1 MSATHDFTF
10 AWEHAEG
17 PPWAHLQIV
26 RFHGREEISALYR
39 YELTLLAREPA
50 AEIDLGVL
58 VGARA
63 TLRIATLT
71 QPAYR
76 LVHGV
81 IAEAEEIGPVPE
93 GMLYRAV
100 LAPPLVR
107 ARHRTRSRIFLEKTT
122 RQIIDA
128 VLQCDPELRR
138 DDGCTVIEDIGAHAS
153 FTLAAEVFAWRLG
166 DPARI
171 DDASA
176 RPYCVQYNESDL
188 AFVSRLLEEE
198 GVGYHFEHGDGV
210 CLLVLSDG
218 DQGKARIEPFAT
230 FGPGVAGRSVKT
242 LKLGARLRE
251 RAVRLGDYDWRK
263 PALRLSAEASDP
275 GDLFEQRWPGGFSH
289 DALDQGA
296 QLARARLDRYRSESA
311 YATGEGAVRVL
322 SAGAVFA
329 VDLHE
334 ARHEG
339 EYLTIKLDV
348 RGEQHG
354 VASVSSVAS
363 SEGAIPFAC
372 AFECVRRGVGDRV
385 EESRFRPAL
394 TTPRPRILGSQT
406 AFVTA
411 DPAATGAEI
420 HVGGPKGVEIGC
432 VRLRFHWDTDEARL
446 AREPSSGW
454 VRVSQAFAG
463 AGEGALFH
471 PRVGVEVIVEFLDG
485 DPDHPI
491 VTGRVYNGANRP
503 PAAAGGAATVSLF
516 KSFASP
522 GGGVYNELG
531 FDDTAGREQVKMHA
545 GKDWNSTVGHDRSEK
560 VANSSTSAVTVDRS
574 ESTGANRSATV
585 GADDSVAV
593 GANRSVSVGANRAE
607 SVSGNASL
615 SVAGNESTT
624 VVGARA
630 VTVSG
635 AMIEIVAGDVGLHG
649 GADVTMTSAA
659 TIALSAAAHV
669 NVVAGA
675 TASFVASAEAIV
687 QGANVQVSAAGEIV
701 LSAGGCSIK
710 ISGGGVEIN
719 GGPVKIAG
727 SSVDITGSLVKLN

>member
-1 MSATHDFTF
+1 MSTTHDFTF

-17 PPWAHLQIV
+17 SPWAHLQVV

-39 YELTLLAREPA
+39 YELTLLAREPN
-50 AEIDLGVL
+50 AEIDLAVL

-63 TLRIATLT
+63 TLRIATLS

-81 IAEAEEIGPVPE
+81 ITEAEEIGTVPE

-107 ARHRTRSRIFLEKTT
+107 ARHRSRCRIFLEKTT

-128 VLQCDPELRR
+128 VLQGDPELRR
-138 DDGCTVIEDIGAHAS
+138 DDGCTVVEDFGVHGS
-153 FTLAAEVFAWRLG
+153 FSPAAEVFAWRLG
-166 DPARI
+166 DPSRI
-171 DDASA
+171 DDAAA

-198 GVGYHFEHGDGV
+198 GIGYHFEHGEGV

-218 DQGKARIEPFAT
+218 DQGKARVEPEGA

-242 LKLGARLRE
+242 LKHGARLRE

-263 PALRLSAEASDP
+263 PALCLSAEARDP
-275 GDLFEQRWPGGFSH
+275 GDLFEQRWPGGFPH
-289 DALDQGA
+289 DALDQGGP
-296 QLARARLDRYRSESA
+296 LARARLDRYRSESA
-311 YATGEGAVRVL
+311 YATGEGAARVL

-329 VDLHE
+329 VNLPE
-334 ARHEG
+334 ARYDG
-339 EYLTIKLDV
+339 EYLATKVDV

-354 VASVSSVAS
+354 VASVAS
-363 SEGAIPFAC
+363 HAGSAPFTC
-372 AFECVRRGVGDRV
+372 VFECARRGSGDRI
-385 EESRFRPAL
+385 EASRFRPAL

-411 DPAATGAEI
+411 DPTATGAEI
-420 HVGGPKGVEIGC
+420 HVGGPKGAEIGC
-432 VRLRFHWDTDEARL
+432 VRLRFHWDTETARL
-446 AREPSSGW
+446 AKEPSSDW

-463 AGEGALFH
+463 VGEGALFH

-503 PAAAGGAATVSLF
+503 PAAANGAATVSIF

-522 GGGVYNELG
+522 GGAVHNELG
-531 FDDTAGREQVKMHA
+531 FDDTAGSEQVKMHA
-545 GKDWNSTVGHDRSEK
+545 GKDWNSTVGNDRSEK
-560 VANSSTSAVTVDRS
+560 IANSSASAVSVDRR
-574 ESTGANRSATV
+574 ESTGSNRSGTV
-585 GADDSVAV
+585 GADDSLVI
-593 GANRSVSVGANRAE
+593 GANRSVSVGANRSE

-615 SVAGNESTT
+615 TVAGNESTT
-624 VVGARA
+624 IAGARA
-630 VTVSG
+630 VTVTG
-635 AMIEIVAGDVGLHG
+635 AMTTVVAGEVGLHG
-649 GADVTMTSAA
+649 GADVLTTSAA
-659 TIALSAAAHV
+659 TMSLSAAASI

-675 TASFVASAEAIV
+675 TASFVAGGEAVV
-687 QGANVQVSAAGEIV
+687 QGATVHVSATGEIV

>member
-1 MSATHDFTF
+1 MSTTHDFTF

-17 PPWAHLQIV
+17 SPWAHLQVV
-26 RFHGREEISALYR
+26 RFHGHEAISALYR
-39 YELTLLAREPA
+39 YELTLLAREPT
-50 AEIDLGVL
+50 AEIDLSAL

-63 TLRIATLT
+63 TLRIATLS

-81 IAEAEEIGPVPE
+81 IAEAEEIGAVPE

-100 LAPPLVR
+100 LSPPLVR
-107 ARHRTRSRIFLEKTT
+107 ARHRSRCRIFLEKTT
-122 RQIIDA
+122 REIIDA
-128 VLQCDPELRR
+128 VLQGDPELRR
-138 DDGCTVIEDIGAHAS
+138 DDGCTVVEDAGIQGS
-153 FTLAAEVFAWRLG
+153 FAPAAEVFAWRIA

-171 DDASA
+171 DDATA

-188 AFVSRLLEEE
+188 AFVSRLLEAE
-198 GVGYHFEHGDGV
+198 GVGYHFEHGEGV

-218 DQGKARIEPFAT
+218 DHGKTRIEPFDA
-230 FGPGVAGRSVKT
+230 FGPGVAGRAVKT
-242 LKLGARLRE
+242 LKLGARMRE

-263 PALRLSAEASDP
+263 PALRLSAEARDP
-275 GDLFEQRWPGGFSH
+275 GDLFEQRWPGGFPH
-289 DALDQGA
+289 DAPDQGGP
-296 QLARARLDRYRSESA
+296 LARARLDRYRSESA
-311 YATGEGAVRVL
+311 YATGEGAARVL
-322 SAGAVFA
+322 SAGAVFG
-329 VDLHE
+329 VDLPE
-334 ARHEG
+334 ARYEG
-339 EYLTIKLDV
+339 EYLATAIDV

-354 VASVSSVAS
+354 VASVAS
-363 SEGAIPFAC
+363 REGSTPYAC
-372 AFECVRRGVGDRV
+372 VFECVRRGAGERV
-385 EESRFRPAL
+385 EESRFRPARA
-394 TTPRPRILGSQT
+394 TPRPRILGSQT

-420 HVGGPKGVEIGC
+420 HVGGPKGAEIGC
-432 VRLRFHWDTDEARL
+432 VRLRFHWDTEEARL
-446 AREPSSGW
+446 AKEPSSGW

-503 PAAAGGAATVSLF
+503 PAAADGAATVSIF

-522 GGGVYNELG
+522 GGGAHNELG
-531 FDDTAGREQVKMHA
+531 FDDTAGREQIKMHA
-545 GKDWNSTVGHDRSEK
+545 GKDWNSTVGNDRSEK
-560 VANSSTSAVTVDRS
+560 VASNSTSLVGVDRS
-574 ESTGANRSATV
+574 ESTGATRSVTV
-585 GADDSVAV
+585 GADDSVTV
-593 GANRSVSVGANRAE
+593 GANRKVSVGANRAE

-615 SVAGNESTT
+615 TVGGTESTT
-624 VVGARA
+624 VTGARA

-635 AMIEIVAGDVGLHG
+635 AMTTVVAGEIGQHG
-649 GADVTMTSAA
+649 GADVMLTSAA
-659 TIALSAAAHV
+659 TMALSAAANV

-675 TASFVASAEAIV
+675 TASFVAAGDAVV
-687 QGANVQVSAAGEIV
+687 QGANVHVNAAGEIV

-727 SSVDITGSLVKLN
+727 SSVDITGGLVKLN

>member
-1 MSATHDFTF
+1 MSTTHDFTF

-17 PPWAHLQIV
+17 SPWAHLQIV
-26 RFHGREEISALYR
+26 RFHGHEEISALYR

-107 ARHRTRSRIFLEKTT
+107 AQHRSRCRIFLEKTP

-128 VLQCDPELRR
+128 VLQGDPELRR
-138 DDGCTVIEDIGAHAS
+138 DDGCTVVEDVGVGAS
-153 FTLAAEVFAWRLG
+153 FTPAAEVFAWRLG
-166 DPARI
+166 DPARL
-171 DDASA
+171 DDSLA
-176 RPYCVQYNESDL
+176 RPTCVQYNESDL
-188 AFVSRLLEEE
+188 DFVARLLEEE
-198 GVGYHFEHGDGV
+198 GVGYHFEHGEGV

-218 DQGKARIEPFAT
+218 DQGKARLEPFDA
-230 FGPGVAGRSVKT
+230 FGPRVAGRSVTT

-263 PALRLSAEASDP
+263 PALRLSAEAREP
-275 GDLFEQRWPGGFSH
+275 GDLFEQRWPGGFPH
-289 DALDQGA
+289 DTLDQGA

-311 YATGEGAVRVL
+311 YATGEGTARVL

-329 VDLHE
+329 VDLPE

-339 EYLTIKLDV
+339 EYLVTKLDV

-354 VASVSSVAS
+354 MASVAS

-420 HVGGPKGVEIGC
+420 HVGGPKGAEIGC
-432 VRLRFHWDTDEARL
+432 VRLRFHWDTEEARL
-446 AREPSSGW
+446 AKEPSSGW

-491 VTGRVYNGANRP
+491 VTGRVYNGRNRP

-531 FDDTAGREQVKMHA
+531 FDDTAGREQLKVHA

-560 VANSSTSAVTVDRS
+560 VANNSTSAVSVDRS
-574 ESTGANRSATV
+574 ESTGANRVTTV

-593 GANRSVSVGANRAE
+593 GANLTVSVGANRAE
-607 SVSGNASL
+607 SVSGHASL
-615 SVAGNESTT
+615 TVAGNESTT
-624 VVGARA
+624 VAGARA

-649 GADVTMTSAA
+649 GADVTVTSAA
-659 TIALSAAAHV
+659 TMALSAAASV

-675 TASFVASAEAIV
+675 TASFVARAEAIV

>member
-1 MSATHDFTF
+1 MSTTHDFTF

-17 PPWAHLQIV
+17 SPWAHLQVV

-39 YELTLLAREPA
+39 YELTLLSRGPN
-50 AEIDLGVL
+50 AEIDLAVL

-63 TLRIATLT
+63 TLRIATLS

-81 IAEAEEIGPVPE
+81 ITEAEEIDRVPE

-107 ARHRTRSRIFLEKTT
+107 AQHRTRCRIFLGKTT

-128 VLQCDPELRR
+128 ALQGDPELRR
-138 DDGCTVIEDIGAHAS
+138 DDGCTVVDDVGVQGT
-153 FTLAAEVFAWRLG
+153 FTPATEVFAWRLG
-166 DPARI
+166 DPARL
-171 DDASA
+171 DDVAA

-198 GVGYHFEHGDGV
+198 GVGYHFEHGEGV

-218 DQGKARIEPFAT
+218 DHGKARVEPFDA

-263 PALRLSAEASDP
+263 PALCLSAEARDP
-275 GDLFEQRWPGGFSH
+275 GDLFEQRWPGGFPH

-296 QLARARLDRYRSESA
+296 PLARARLDRYRSESA
-311 YATGEGAVRVL
+311 YATGEGAARVL

-329 VDLHE
+329 VNLPE
-334 ARHEG
+334 ARYDG
-339 EYLTIKLDV
+339 EYLATKIDI

-354 VASVSSVAS
+354 VASVAS
-363 SEGAIPFAC
+363 TAGSTPFSC
-372 AFECVRRGVGDRV
+372 VFECARRGSGDRL
-385 EESRFRPAL
+385 EESRFRPAR

-411 DPAATGAEI
+411 DPTATGAEI
-420 HVGGPKGVEIGC
+420 HVGGPKGAEIGC
-432 VRLRFHWDTDEARL
+432 VRLRFHWDTETARL
-446 AREPSSGW
+446 AKEPSSDW

-463 AGEGALFH
+463 VGEGALFH

-485 DPDHPI
+485 NPDHPI

-503 PAAAGGAATVSLF
+503 PAAANGAATVSIF

-522 GGGVYNELG
+522 GGAVHNEFG
-531 FDDTAGREQVKMHA
+531 FDDTAGSEQVKMHA
-545 GKDWNSTVGHDRSEK
+545 GKDWNSTVGNDRSEK
-560 VANSSTSAVTVDRS
+560 VANNSTSAVSVDRR
-574 ESTGANRSATV
+574 ESTGSSRSGTV
-585 GADDSVAV
+585 GADDSLVV
-593 GANRSVSVGANRAE
+593 GANRSVSVGANRSE
-607 SVSGNASL
+607 SVSGNATL
-615 SVAGNESTT
+615 TVAGNESTT
-624 VVGARA
+624 VGGARA
-630 VTVSG
+630 VTVTGS
-635 AMIEIVAGDVGLHG
+635 MTSIVAGDVGLHG
-649 GADVTMTSAA
+649 GADVLTTSAA
-659 TIALSAAAHV
+659 TMSLSAAANI

-675 TASFVASAEAIV
+675 TASFLAGGEAVV
-687 QGANVQVSAAGEIV
+687 QGTTVHVSATGEIV

-710 ISGGGVEIN
+710 ISGGGVEIH

-727 SSVDITGSLVKLN
+727 SSVDITGALVKLN

>member
-1 MSATHDFTF
+1 MSTTHDFTF

-17 PPWAHLQIV
+17 SPWAHLQVV

-50 AEIDLGVL
+50 AEVDLGAL

-63 TLRIATLT
+63 TLRIATLS

-93 GMLYRAV
+93 GMLYRAA

-107 ARHRTRSRIFLEKTT
+107 ARHRSRCRIFLEKTT
-122 RQIIDA
+122 RQIVDA
-128 VLQCDPELRR
+128 VLQGDPELRR
-138 DDGCTVIEDIGAHAS
+138 DDSCAVGEDVGVHAS
-153 FTLAAEVFAWRLG
+153 FTPAAEVFAWRLG

-171 DDASA
+171 DDTAA

-198 GVGYHFEHGDGV
+198 GVGYHFEHGEGV
-210 CLLVLSDG
+210 CLLVLSDC
-218 DQGKARIEPFAT
+218 DQGKTRVEPFDA

-263 PALRLSAEASDP
+263 PALRLSAEARDP
-275 GDLFEQRWPGGFSH
+275 GDLFEQRWPGGFPH
-289 DALDQGA
+289 DAPDQGGP
-296 QLARARLDRYRSESA
+296 LARARLDRFHSEST
-311 YATGEGAVRVL
+311 YATGEGAARVL

-329 VDLHE
+329 VDLPE
-334 ARHEG
+334 GRYEG
-339 EYLTIKLDV
+339 EYLATKLDV

-354 VASVSSVAS
+354 VASIASHEGSV
-363 SEGAIPFAC
+363 PYTC
-372 AFECVRRGVGDRV
+372 VFECARRGAGDRV

-420 HVGGPKGVEIGC
+420 HVGGPKDAEIGC
-432 VRLRFHWDTDEARL
+432 VRLRFHWDTEAARL
-446 AREPSSGW
+446 AREPSSDW

-463 AGEGALFH
+463 VGEGALFH

-503 PAAAGGAATVSLF
+503 PAAANGAATVSIF

-522 GGGVYNELG
+522 GGAVHNEFG
-531 FDDTAGREQVKMHA
+531 FDDTAGSEQVKMHA

-560 VANSSTSAVTVDRS
+560 VANNSASAVGVDRS
-574 ESTGANRSATV
+574 ESTGANRSTTV
-585 GADDSVAV
+585 GADDKVAV

-607 SVSGNASL
+607 SVAGNASL
-615 SVAGNESTT
+615 TVAGNESTT
-624 VVGARA
+624 VAGARA
-630 VTVSG
+630 VTVTG
-635 AMIEIVAGDVGLHG
+635 AMTSVVAGEVGLHG
-649 GADVTMTSAA
+649 GADVTVTSAA
-659 TIALSAAAHV
+659 TLSLSAAANV

-675 TASFVASAEAIV
+675 TASFVAGGEAVV
-687 QGANVQVSAAGEIV
+687 QGATVHVNAAGEII

-727 SSVDITGSLVKLN
+727 SSVDITGGLVKLN

>member
-1 MSATHDFTF
+1 MSITHDFTF

-17 PPWAHLQIV
+17 SPWAHLQVV
-26 RFHGREEISALYR
+26 RFHGHEEISALYR
-39 YELTLLAREPA
+39 YELTLLAREPN
-50 AEIDLGVL
+50 AEVDLGTL

-63 TLRIATLT
+63 TLRIATLS

-81 IAEAEEIGPVPE
+81 IAEAEEIGAVPE
-93 GMLYRAV
+93 GLLYRAV

-107 ARHRTRSRIFLEKTT
+107 ARHRTRCRIFLEKTL
-122 RQIIDA
+122 RQIINA
-128 VLQCDPELRR
+128 VLQGDPELRR
-138 DDGCTVIEDIGAHAS
+138 DDGCTVVEDDGIRAS
-153 FTLAAEVFAWRLG
+153 FKPAAEVFAWRLG

-171 DDASA
+171 DDAAA

-198 GVGYHFEHGDGV
+198 GIGYHFEHGEGV

-218 DQGKARIEPFAT
+218 DQGKARIEPQGA
-230 FGPGVAGRSVKT
+230 FGPGVAGRSVRT

-263 PALRLSAEASDP
+263 PALRLSAEARDP
-275 GDLFEQRWPGGFSH
+275 GDLFEQRWPGGFPH
-289 DALDQGA
+289 DAPEQGTPLA
-296 QLARARLDRYRSESA
+296 QARLDRFRSESA
-311 YATGEGAVRVL
+311 YATGEGAARVL
-322 SAGAVFA
+322 SAGSVFA
-329 VDLHE
+329 VDLPE
-334 ARHEG
+334 ARYDG
-339 EYLTIKLDV
+339 EYLATKIDV

-354 VASVSSVAS
+354 VASVAS
-363 SEGAIPFAC
+363 SAGAAPFAC
-372 AFECVRRGVGDRV
+372 VFECARRGAGDRV

-394 TTPRPRILGSQT
+394 STPRPRILGSQT

-411 DPAATGAEI
+411 DPQATGAEI
-420 HVGGPKGVEIGC
+420 HVGGPKGAEIGC
-432 VRLRFHWDTDEARL
+432 VRLRFHWDTETARL
-446 AREPSSGW
+446 AREPSSEW

-463 AGEGALFH
+463 VGEGAVFH

-485 DPDHPI
+485 DPDHPL

-503 PAAAGGAATVSLF
+503 PAAANGAATVSIF

-522 GGGVYNELG
+522 GGAVHNEFG
-531 FDDTAGREQVKMHA
+531 FDDTAGSEQVKMHA

-560 VANSSTSAVTVDRS
+560 VANNSTSAVSVDRS
-574 ESTGANRSATV
+574 ESTGSNRNATV
-585 GADDSVAV
+585 GADDSLAV

-607 SVSGNASL
+607 SVSGNASVT
-615 SVAGNESTT
+615 VAGTDSTT
-624 VVGARA
+624 VAGART

-635 AMIEIVAGDVGLHG
+635 AMTSVIAGAVGLHG
-649 GADVTMTSAA
+649 GADMTMTSGA
-659 TIALSAAAHV
+659 TMALSAAANI

-675 TASFVASAEAIV
+675 AASFVAGGEAVV
-687 QGANVQVSAAGEIV
+687 QGATVHVTAAGEIV

-710 ISGGGVEIN
+710 ISGCGVEIN

-727 SSVDITGSLVKLN
+727 SSVDITGGLVKLN

>member
-1 MSATHDFTF
+1 MSITHDFSF

-17 PPWAHLQIV
+17 SPWAHLQIV
-26 RFHGREEISALYR
+26 RFHGREAISALYR
-39 YELTLLAREPA
+39 YELTLLAREPG
-50 AEIDLGVL
+50 AEVDLGVL

-63 TLRIATLT
+63 TLRMATLT

-76 LVHGV
+76 LVHGI

-107 ARHRTRSRIFLEKTT
+107 AQHRTRCRLFLEKTT

-128 VLQCDPELRR
+128 VLLGDPELRR
-138 DDGCTVIEDIGAHAS
+138 DDGCAVVEDVGVSAS
-153 FTLAAEVFAWRLG
+153 FTPAAEVFAWRLG
-166 DPARI
+166 DPARL
-171 DDASA
+171 DDALA
-176 RPYCVQYNESDL
+176 RPTCVQYNESDL
-188 AFVSRLLEEE
+188 AFVARLLEEE
-198 GVGYHFEHGDGV
+198 GVGYHFEHGEGV
-210 CLLVLSDG
+210 CLLVFSDG
-218 DQGKARIEPFAT
+218 DQGKARIEPFDA
-230 FGPGVAGRSVKT
+230 FGPRVAGRSITT

-263 PALRLSAEASDP
+263 PALRLAAEARDP
-275 GDLFEQRWPGGFSH
+275 GDLFEQRWPGGFPH

-311 YATGEGAVRVL
+311 YATGAGAARVL

-329 VDLHE
+329 VDLPE
-334 ARHEG
+334 ARYDG
-339 EYLTIKLDV
+339 EYLATKLEV

-354 VASVSSVAS
+354 VASLVSDA
-363 SEGAIPFAC
+363 GAVPFAC
-372 AFECVRRGVGDRV
+372 AFECVRRGSGDRV

-420 HVGGPKGVEIGC
+420 HVGGPKGAEIGC

-446 AREPSSGW
+446 ALEPSSGW

-491 VTGRVYNGANRP
+491 VTGRVYNGRNRP

-531 FDDTAGREQVKMHA
+531 FDDTAGREQLKVHA

-560 VANSSTSAVTVDRS
+560 VANNSTSAVSGERG
-574 ESTGANRSATV
+574 ESTGANRCTTV
-585 GADDSVAV
+585 GADDSVTV
-593 GANRSVSVGANRAE
+593 GASQSVRVGGNRTEAVAGNAVLTVA
-607 SVSGNASL
+607 GNASTTVAGAQL
-615 SVAGNESTT
+615 HIVAGNL
-624 VVGARA
+624 
-630 VTVSG
+630 
-635 AMIEIVAGDVGLHG
+635 GLHG
-649 GADVTMTSAA
+649 GADVHLTSAA
-659 TIALSAAAHV
+659 TMALSAAANV

-675 TASFVASAEAIV
+675 TASFVASADAIV
-687 QGANVQVSAAGEIV
+687 QGANVQVNAAGAIV

-710 ISGGGVEIN
+710 ISGGGIEIN

>member
-1 MSATHDFTF
+1 MSTTHDFTF

-17 PPWAHLQIV
+17 SPWAHLQIV
-26 RFHGREEISALYR
+26 RFHGHEEISALYR

-76 LVHGV
+76 VVHGV

-107 ARHRTRSRIFLEKTT
+107 ARHRSRCRIFLEKTP

-128 VLQCDPELRR
+128 VLQGDPELRR
-138 DDGCTVIEDIGAHAS
+138 DDGCTVVEDVGVGAS
-153 FTLAAEVFAWRLG
+153 FTPAAEVFAWRLG
-166 DPARI
+166 DPARL
-171 DDASA
+171 DDSLA
-176 RPYCVQYNESDL
+176 RPTCVQYNESDL
-188 AFVSRLLEEE
+188 DFVARLLEEE
-198 GVGYHFEHGDGV
+198 GVGYHFEHGEGV

-218 DQGKARIEPFAT
+218 DQGKARIEPFDA
-230 FGPGVAGRSVKT
+230 FGPRVAGRSIKT

-263 PALRLSAEASDP
+263 PALRLSAEAREP
-275 GDLFEQRWPGGFSH
+275 GDLFEQRWPGGFPH

-311 YATGEGAVRVL
+311 YATGEGTARVL

-329 VDLHE
+329 VDLPE

-339 EYLTIKLDV
+339 EYLVTKLDV

-354 VASVSSVAS
+354 MASVAS

-394 TTPRPRILGSQT
+394 TTPRPRIHGSQT

-411 DPAATGAEI
+411 DPTATGAEI
-420 HVGGPKGVEIGC
+420 HVGGPKGAEIGC
-432 VRLRFHWDTDEARL
+432 VRLRFHWDTDEVRL
-446 AREPSSGW
+446 AKEPSSGW

-522 GGGVYNELG
+522 GGGIYNELG
-531 FDDTAGREQVKMHA
+531 FDDTAGREQIKVHA
-545 GKDWNSTVGHDRSEK
+545 GKDWNSTVGHDRSET
-560 VANSSTSAVTVDRS
+560 VANNSTSTVSVDRS
-574 ESTGANRSATV
+574 ESTGANRVTTV

-593 GANRSVSVGANRAE
+593 GANLTVSVGANRAE
-607 SVSGNASL
+607 SVSGHASL
-615 SVAGNESTT
+615 TVAGNESTT
-624 VVGARA
+624 VAGARA

-659 TIALSAAAHV
+659 TIALSATAHV
-669 NVVAGA
+669 HVVAGA
-675 TASFVASAEAIV
+675 TASFVARAEAIV
-687 QGANVQVSAAGEIV
+687 QGANVQVNAAGEIV